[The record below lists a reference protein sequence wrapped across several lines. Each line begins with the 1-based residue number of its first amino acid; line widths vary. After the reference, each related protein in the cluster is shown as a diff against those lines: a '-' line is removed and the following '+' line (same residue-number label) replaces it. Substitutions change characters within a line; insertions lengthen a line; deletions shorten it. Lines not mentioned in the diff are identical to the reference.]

1 MRPIRAIT
9 CALALVAI
17 SSASAAAQGAPTPA
31 ELDAAVVEHAD
42 AIEQQRAELRSVLQH
57 PEVQAVAGANG
68 FDLKQIEDGVGAMS
82 GSQLQLVAP
91 YAQSVAHALAGGQSL
106 VINATMLII
115 ILLLIILIV
124 LIA

>member
-1 MRPIRAIT
+1 MRRIRGMT

-17 SSASAAAQGAPTPA
+17 SSASAAAQDAPTPA

-42 AIEQQRAELRSVLQH
+42 AIEQQRAELHSVLQH

-82 GSQLQLVAP
+82 GAQLQLVAP

-106 VINATMLII
+106 VINATTLII